1 MASASQDLKVL
12 RVMLETKEYDD
23 ANQLRIPHVLHKGN
37 QVYLAMLQPT
47 HRVQFQF
54 NSFRKVAHKELSK
67 TMRELIGDPTP
78 AMSANTRSLQD
89 LWGCDV
95 ASLKDKLSEEQFQA
109 PANSTEPVHF
119 VGVSWSREVLPIGAI
134 LTLWLRW
141 VDTAFDRPDDPPI
154 AVVATSRAQHR
165 EDLRRNITKF
175 LPGD

>member
-37 QVYLAMLQPT
+37 HVYLAMLQPT

-119 VGVSWSREVLPIGAI
+119 VGVSWSREVLPVWCHPH
-134 LTLWLRW
+134 L
-141 VDTAFDRPDDPPI
+141 
-154 AVVATSRAQHR
+154 VATLGRHG
-165 EDLRRNITKF
+165 L
-175 LPGD
+175 